1 MFGDSAVVLHPRPP
15 GRSSVVASRD
25 RSRAKGAGS
34 ADYASEVDLSAE
46 QTEPTFRVDRAD
58 RPARSTAAVAAPLRG
73 RGPVS
78 VDEFLC
84 ADDDGQ
90 REPVGVVGVRFGRV
104 DRDANVVA
112 GVDEGVAVEG
122 EVPYSRVVD
131 GLVP

>member
-1 MFGDSAVVLHPRPP
+1 MGDLAI
-15 GRSSVVASRD
+15 
-25 RSRAKGAGS
+25 
-34 ADYASEVDLSAE
+34 
-46 QTEPTFRVDRAD
+46 VDRGRPGGGFWGVCSAFRLDAD
-58 RPARSTAAVAAPLRG
+58 LRNLRRALAASFGG

-90 REPVGVVGVRFGRV
+90 REPVGIIGAWFGRV

-122 EVPYSRVVD
+122 DVTYSRVVD